1 MVANYLKLLNSIA
14 KFRLVSLEEGR
25 YDLNISFG
33 SLKDDLKQM
42 RTRVNDLMGKKKSTK
57 VNVRK

>member
-1 MVANYLKLLNSIA
+1 MVGDYFKLLSFIT
-14 KFRLVSLEEGR
+14 KFRLVSLEESR
-25 YDLNISFG
+25 YDLTIQFG

>member
-1 MVANYLKLLNSIA
+1 MVANYFELVNFIE
-14 KFRLVSLEEGR
+14 KFRLVSLEESR